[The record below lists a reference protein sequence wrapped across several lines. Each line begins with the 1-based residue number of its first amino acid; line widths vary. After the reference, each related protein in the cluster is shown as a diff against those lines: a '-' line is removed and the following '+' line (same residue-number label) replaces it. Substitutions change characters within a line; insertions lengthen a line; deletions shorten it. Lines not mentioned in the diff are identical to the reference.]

1 MEVRLFISPGFC
13 CHVSIVDTFHRWKER
28 RALCPDRRVRR
39 QGHHHRK
46 ECPPESLHSR
56 WPGVRDAY
64 SFQSIHSR
72 HLSVSQV
79 TVTIKN
85 QGEYAYRHEAF
96 SDSITITRRFTRTG
110 ESTYTIKST
119 SGNTVSTKRE
129 EVAAICDH
137 MNIQVDNPLNILTQ
151 DSAR

>member
-1 MEVRLFISPGFC
+1 M
-13 CHVSIVDTFHRWKER
+13 
-28 RALCPDRRVRR
+28 
-39 QGHHHRK
+39 
-46 ECPPESLHSR
+46 
-56 WPGVRDAY
+56 
-64 SFQSIHSR
+64 
-72 HLSVSQV
+72 
-79 TVTIKN
+79 KN

-96 SDSITITRRFTRTG
+96 GDSITITRRFTRTG

-129 EVAAICDH
+129 DVAAICDH